1 MKAAEIRNF
10 VVAGHSGSG
19 KTSLCEQ
26 ILFKAKAIDRPG
38 SVDAKNTVSDYTPD
52 EHDKLSSI
60 YASLLNCKWQDK
72 HLFFIDTPGYSEF
85 VGEVVG
91 GVGVAGGV
99 LQVGKRIC
107 PPGVEPARNH

>member
-72 HLFFIDTPGYSEF
+72 HLFFIDYST
-85 VGEVVG
+85 
-91 GVGVAGGV
+91 
-99 LQVGKRIC
+99 
-107 PPGVEPARNH
+107 